1 MGQQEL
7 EIGLQPAPVRGE
19 AGVAGAAVHQGPAQ
33 LRLQA
38 LDVPAEGGLG
48 DTETISG
55 PGEVLLLGQDEE
67 TPQVMQTDFHGEQT
81 SQLRLP
87 SRLRVP

>member
-1 MGQQEL
+1 M
-7 EIGLQPAPVRGE
+7 EIGLQSAPVRGE
-19 AGVAGAAVHQGPAQ
+19 AGVAGAAVQQGPAQ
-33 LRLQA
+33 GPFQT

-67 TPQVMQTDFHGEQT
+67 TSQVMQTDFHGVQT
-81 SQLRLP
+81 SQLWL
-87 SRLRVP
+87 SSQLRVS